1 MSMFH
6 DISTLQIRHASKADL
21 PALEWEGQYAH
32 FRRLYDAAYRTTQN
46 GKGLMW
52 VADLPGEGI
61 IGQAFVQF
69 FASRSELADGI
80 NRAYIYAI
88 RVRPAYRGMGVG
100 SYLMNVV
107 EGDLSERGFHTV
119 TLNVAQDN
127 PDARR
132 LYERMGYRVIASD
145 PGRWSYI
152 DHNGQRQQVNE
163 PAWRME
169 KSIR

>member
-1 MSMFH
+1 MIR
-6 DISTLQIRHASKADL
+6 DISTLQIRHAVKGDL
-21 PALEWEGQYAH
+21 PALEWEGQYTH
-32 FRRLYDAAYRTTQN
+32 FRRLYDAAFRNTLN

-52 VADLPGEGI
+52 VVELPGAGI
-61 IGQAFVQF
+61 IGQAFVQL
-69 FASRSELADGI
+69 FAPRPELADGC

-88 RVRPAYRGMGVG
+88 RVRSNYRSMGIG
-100 SYLMNVV
+100 TMLMEAV

-132 LYERMGYRVIASD
+132 LYERMGYRVVASD

-152 DHNGQRQQVNE
+152 DHRGRRQQINE